1 MPHLIDSRYNR
12 LFQALAIVFLCL
24 FIYIPSLTNGFIW
37 DDDTNLYNSLWLQA
51 QNGLKVIWSWD
62 KMYQFYPLNF
72 TSFWLEH
79 KLWGLN
85 PAGYHTVNMLL
96 HIFNALIIFRIV
108 QMLYP
113 RAAFIATLLFAVHPI
128 QVETVAWITERK
140 NLLSLFFFLLAF
152 LAFIRVERT
161 KKLQDYFFTIALFVC
176 ALLSK
181 SIAASFIAVPVL
193 YEWWKRGA
201 VTRQTIRFSLIL
213 FAIGLFG
220 ALLSVYLEL
229 YHAGAHGTAFALSF
243 PEKFILAGRII
254 LFYIYKS
261 CLPFNFIFIYPRWTV
276 DMHQWWQWL
285 FPAVA
290 TSILAILI
298 ICSKKIGRG
307 ALALFVFYLI
317 AIFPVMGFLN
327 VFSMQFS
334 FVADHY
340 SYLTTPCLF
349 LLLCAGLI
357 FLYDHVRIYLPE
369 LPSRLR
375 RIIKYGALSLVI
387 VYLCGSCMV
396 LTRNYIDETTLWTNV
411 LKANSKAGIAY
422 INLGVIYSQLG
433 RNEEAVGLLKK
444 ALETD
449 YRKAITFN
457 NIGLIYAD
465 MGNAGE
471 AESAY
476 QKAIEIEPELSY
488 PYLNLS
494 FLYFQQK
501 EYASALKY
509 ADQTIEHKGV
519 VPAEFLQQLKPF
531 RTLKK

>member
-1 MPHLIDSRYNR
+1 MQHFADSRYNR
-12 LFQALAIVFLCL
+12 LFQALTIVFLCL
-24 FIYIPSLTNGFIW
+24 VIYMSSLTNGFIW

-51 QNGLKVIWSWD
+51 QNGLKVIWSLD
-62 KMYQFYPLNF
+62 KMYQFYPLTF

-96 HIFNALIIFRIV
+96 HIFNALIFFRIV
-108 QMLYP
+108 RILYP
-113 RAAFIATLLFAVHPI
+113 RGAFIAALLFAIHPI

-140 NLLSLFFFLLAF
+140 NLLGLFFFLLAF

-161 KKLQDYFFTIALFVC
+161 KKLKDYFLTIALFVC

-193 YEWWKRGA
+193 YEWWKRGT

-213 FAIGLFG
+213 FAIGLSS

-229 YHAGAHGTAFALSF
+229 YHAGAHGTAFALSL
-243 PEKFILAGRII
+243 PEKFILSGRII
-254 LFYIYKS
+254 LFYIYKIS
-261 CLPFNFIFIYPRWTV
+261 APFNFVFIYPRWTV
-276 DMHQWWQWL
+276 NIHQWWQWL
-285 FPAVA
+285 FPAA
-290 TSILAILI
+290 AISTLAILI
-298 ICSKKIGRG
+298 IGNKKIGRG

-317 AIFPVMGFLN
+317 SIFPVMGFLN

-349 LLLCAGLI
+349 LLLSAGLI
-357 FLYDHVRIYLPE
+357 FLYDHVRIYFPE
-369 LPSRLR
+369 LPSRLW
-375 RIIKYGALSLVI
+375 RIIKYVALGLVVI
-387 VYLCGSCMV
+387 YLSGSVMV
-396 LTRNYIDETTLWTNV
+396 LTRNYADETTLWTNV

-433 RNEEAVGLLKK
+433 RNEEAIGLLKK

-449 YRKAITFN
+449 YRKAITYN
-457 NIGLIYAD
+457 NLGLIYAD
-465 MGNAGE
+465 TGKAGE

-494 FLYFQQK
+494 ILYFQQK
-501 EYASALKY
+501 KYASALKY
-509 ADQTIEHKGV
+509 ADLTIEHKGV

-531 RTLKK
+531 QMF